1 MKTKKIL
8 VIGLILMTL
17 LATFTGCG
25 DNENG
30 GKTGSGDVNFDT
42 KVELTWAMAG
52 TKGIGSGCAV
62 DKLTEMLEERTNG
75 AVTINCI
82 DGGALG
88 NDAELVNQLID
99 GTVDVVS
106 TSIGTVTAYYEPLG
120 SIQTPFLI
128 DSYDSEYQVIQS
140 DEWKALVE
148 AANSAMGG
156 ARIMATTENGMRHF
170 AFSDKTCT
178 TVADLAKTKIRTGG
192 SDVVNKAIR
201 AIGASPTTIPMT
213 ETFSALQNGIVDGM
227 EINYAMI
234 SMMSFY
240 EVINSVSEV
249 NMYPWVT
256 FELMSESTIKSLP
269 EGYYEVIQQCFDDF
283 QTWWWT
289 EGLSTWADEAK
300 QDCVDNGVEIVEFQE
315 IDKIKELCAPIY
327 DQVATSDEKAAD
339 LIEFAQALK

>member
-1 MKTKKIL
+1 MKSKIL
-8 VIGLILMTL
+8 AIGIILVML
-17 LATFTGCG
+17 LTMFTGCSSE
-25 DNENG
+25 DENKG
-30 GKTGSGDVNFDT
+30 NATEDVNFDK

-52 TKGIGSGCAV
+52 TRGVGSGCAV
-62 DKLTEMLEERTNG
+62 DKLSEMLEERTNG
-75 AVTINCI
+75 AITVNCI

-128 DSYDSEYQVIQS
+128 DSYDDEYQVIQS
-140 DEWKALVE
+140 GEWKALVE

-170 AFSDKTCT
+170 AFSDKLCT

-201 AIGASPTTIPMT
+201 AIGANPTTIPMT

-256 FELMSESTIKSLP
+256 FELMSESTIESLP

-315 IDKIKELCAPIY
+315 IEKIKELCEAIY
-327 DQVATSDEKAAD
+327 DKTVASDEKAAA
-339 LIEFAQALK
+339 LIEFAQGIK